1 MLDDIVNLG
10 MDLLDKIF
18 GDPDYDIMN
27 DSEEVFKP
35 RTCCVCGCSF
45 NYSQATDEYNS
56 TVNDPSHMYSVL
68 WDLCG
73 QCAIEDYYEYNMDK
87 NDDDDDDREDEYLYD
102 GN

>member
-10 MDLLDKIF
+10 MDLLDKIL

-45 NYSQATDEYNS
+45 NYSQAADEFNA
-56 TVNDPSHMYSVL
+56 TVDDPNNQYSVL

-73 QCAIEDYYEYNMDK
+73 QCAIEDYYEHQPS
-87 NDDDDDDREDEYLYD
+87 DDDDIDENLYD